1 MSYKEFKKDII
12 KDIQKVNNEIKKSEN
27 EILDDCAGKGYKK
40 SLPFFISKQKKKKK
54 FLIYSH
60 NLNYEKAIKYSNILA
75 DLELNEMERM
85 QERISIGKDVQLYTE
100 NSKYSN
106 DNAYLKMCNFA
117 KNSYETRKEI
127 IRCVEYFIHKVK

>member
-1 MSYKEFKKDII
+1 MTYKEFKKDII
-12 KDIQKVNNEIKKSEN
+12 EDIQITNNNIKKSEN
-27 EILDDCAGKGYKK
+27 EILDESTEKGYKT
-40 SLPFFISKQKKKKK
+40 SIPFFISKQKKKKK

-85 QERISIGKDVQLYTE
+85 QERISIGKDVHLYIE

-106 DNAYLKMCNFA
+106 ENAYLKVCDLS
-117 KNSYETRKEI
+117 KISYETRKEI